1 MVIAQSGA
9 LILTA
14 SATFFEDVRHL
25 VEPETFDLDFATVAD
40 VTSHVENG
48 PTVPVLVRARVLFTC
63 HDDTNEH
70 YCEQIRVA

>member
-1 MVIAQSGA
+1 MVIAQSRA

-48 PTVPVLVRARVLFTC
+48 PTVSKNSVCAR
-63 HDDTNEH
+63 
-70 YCEQIRVA
+70 IRQESLIYMS